1 MPAAPFTLD
10 QGGRVFVPPSEIA
23 THLGVS
29 GSTLRR
35 ISADYEAT
43 FGELP
48 RDEQRRRLWPVE
60 AAQRVSQ
67 AHQAVREGLATSTR
81 AALQVLKE
89 EGDFL
94 LPLDAP
100 APPGAGRALDHLD
113 ELATQVQRQGE
124 GITTLLRGLDE
135 RDAEI
140 ASALRLLAEA
150 QRAQTEEL
158 QQLRTEIRACRV
170 PAPPSAP
177 PSSLFLQLLRTI
189 FKRP

>member
-1 MPAAPFTLD
+1 MLP
-10 QGGRVFVPPSEIA
+10 GEIA
-23 THLGVS
+23 ARLGVS

-35 ISADYEAT
+35 MSADYEAT

-48 RDEQRRRLWPVE
+48 RDKQRQRLWPVE
-60 AAQRVSQ
+60 AVHQLSQ
-67 AHQAVREGLATSTR
+67 AHQAVREGRATSTR

-89 EGDFL
+89 GGVL
-94 LPLDAP
+94 LVHMEAP
-100 APPGAGRALDHLD
+100 ARLAPGGALNQLD
-113 ELATQVQRQGE
+113 ELAIQVQRQGE

-158 QQLRTEIRACRV
+158 QQLRTEIRAR
-170 PAPPSAP
+170 PAPTPPSAP
-177 PSSLFLQLLRTI
+177 PSSLFIQLLKAV
-189 FKRP
+189 FKRL

>member
-1 MPAAPFTLD
+1 
-10 QGGRVFVPPSEIA
+10 VFVPPSEIA
-23 THLGVS
+23 AHLGVS

-67 AHQAVREGLATSTR
+67 AHQAVREGRATSTR
-81 AALQVLKE
+81 AALQVLQ
-89 EGDFL
+89 EGGHLL
-94 LPLDAP
+94 LPSDAL

-113 ELATQVQRQGE
+113 ELAAQIQRQGD

-158 QQLRTEIRACRV
+158 QQLRAEVHAR
-170 PAPPSAP
+170 PAPTPPSAP
-177 PSSLFLQLLRTI
+177 PDSLFLRLLRAV
-189 FKRP
+189 FSRP